1 MYTVGA
7 IISAVFFVLG
17 LLQAKFSKE
26 NPELKKLIKQ
36 TVVVFVSSLAGITIM
51 QQMTSS
57 SGSTTK
63 TPNVFIDNPNF

>member
-7 IISAVFFVLG
+7 IISAVFFLFG
-17 LLQAKFSKE
+17 ILQAKFSKE
-26 NPELKKLIKQ
+26 KADLKKLVKQ
-36 TVVVFVSSLAGITIM
+36 TIVVFVSSLAGITIM

-57 SGSTTK
+57 NGSVSK